1 MKKLSL
7 QWRITL
13 MTAILIGITCVS
25 MNSLIGYSGRHYM
38 DSIGSGI
45 SANSDS
51 YKGAQESFS
60 TTNWC
65 ITAVVT
71 LLGGVLACFVSG
83 RALKPLHTFASR
95 VENVQPN
102 NLPDMKITDDVLAE
116 FKQFSISFN
125 QMLDRLDEGFT
136 AQRQFTGN
144 AAHELR
150 TPLALLQAQL
160 ELFSVEHP
168 NLDAESAD
176 FLKLLQEQTERMSQ
190 VTKTLLEMS
199 ELGTVP
205 CNDCIELM
213 TVTFPLNKEY
223 KDDYPSSPAFIH
235 MMDKGIKFIVRLKSS
250 DYKKE
255 QSSLSENDQLVKIKL
270 DKSRIRHYEGTIDGE
285 RMKELGEISLRM
297 IKIPLENESL
307 EVLATNL
314 SEIEFSTNE
323 IKELYHMR
331 WGIETAYET
340 LKSRLQLE
348 NFTGTKAILL
358 LQDIYSTIYL
368 SNLAEDIILDAERE
382 LDQKETEKKHKM
394 MINQTVSIGILKND
408 LIYILLETNEKKK
421 SILFQQIYEDIS
433 KNLVPIRPDRHYKR
447 TKGQLAGKYSNTHKR
462 AY

>member
-1 MKKLSL
+1 
-7 QWRITL
+7 
-13 MTAILIGITCVS
+13 
-25 MNSLIGYSGRHYM
+25 M
-38 DSIGSGI
+38 DRG
-45 SANSDS
+45 
-51 YKGAQESFS
+51 
-60 TTNWC
+60 
-65 ITAVVT
+65 
-71 LLGGVLACFVSG
+71 
-83 RALKPLHTFASR
+83 
-95 VENVQPN
+95 
-102 NLPDMKITDDVLAE
+102 
-116 FKQFSISFN
+116 
-125 QMLDRLDEGFT
+125 
-136 AQRQFTGN
+136 
-144 AAHELR
+144 
-150 TPLALLQAQL
+150 
-160 ELFSVEHP
+160 
-168 NLDAESAD
+168 
-176 FLKLLQEQTERMSQ
+176 
-190 VTKTLLEMS
+190 
-199 ELGTVP
+199 
-205 CNDCIELM
+205 
-213 TVTFPLNKEY
+213 
-223 KDDYPSSPAFIH
+223 YPSTPAFIH
-235 MMDKGIKFIVRLKSS
+235 MMDKGIKFIVRLKSG

-314 SEIEFSTNE
+314 SKIEFSTKE

-421 SILFQQIYEDIS
+421 SMLFQQIYEDIS